1 MSASRVLI
9 VDGDVDTLRRARAG
23 LLVHGFSVITATN
36 REEALELLSVSPVAV
51 MVVEH
56 GIEGRTGHELIEE
69 VRRRWSSTA
78 CVLAVTDDDGRR
90 VARAVG
96 AARVVAKPYDND
108 RLVNVLASLRS
119 GAGFTGTGLTGFN
132 LTDLLQLVSMSGQA
146 MTLRVN
152 RGDEDGE
159 MCVSNGRLVHARA
172 GEMRGVDAGLEM
184 LSWTDGEVASS
195 PKILPEPQWTSD
207 LPVMEL
213 LMNAARHRD
222 EQAVGKQR
230 KRTQDALRGL
240 VALDGVLA
248 SVVYARPS
256 FDELFVAT
264 SEGAPERDIDRRWIA
279 LALDSLKAAEP
290 FTSIHL
296 DGPQHGITVVPILTK
311 GVLVVWTRAGGR
323 HDPYRS
329 VLDDLRVYL
338 EASLGELSVESSP
351 RASGQVLRVV
361 PESE

>member
-1 MSASRVLI
+1 MNRVLI

-23 LLVHGFSVITATN
+23 LLVHGFSVLTATN
-36 REEALELLSVSPVAV
+36 REEALELLSASPVSV

-56 GIEGRTGHELIEE
+56 ALEGRTGHKLVEE

-78 CVLAVTDDDGRR
+78 CVLAVTNEDGRR
-90 VARAVG
+90 VAREVG
-96 AARVVAKPYDND
+96 ASRVVAKPYDND
-108 RLVNVLASLRS
+108 RLVNVLASLRG

-172 GEMRGVDAGLEM
+172 GDMSGVDAGLEM

-195 PKILPEPQWTSD
+195 PEVLPEPQWTSD

-222 EQAVGKQR
+222 EQVAGQQR
-230 KRTQDALRGL
+230 KRTQAALRGL

-264 SEGAPERDIDRRWIA
+264 SEEAPERDADRRWIV
-279 LALDSLKAAEP
+279 LALDALKEADS
-290 FTSIHL
+290 FTSMHW
-296 DGPQHGITVVPILTK
+296 DGPRHGITVVPIRTN
-311 GVLVVWTRAGGR
+311 GVLVVWTQAGGR

-329 VLDDLRVYL
+329 VLDDLRVHL
-338 EASLGELSVESSP
+338 EETLGEIGESSQG
-351 RASGQVLRVV
+351 AGGQVLRVV
-361 PESE
+361 PESD